1 MKTKADELH
10 KRGQDNLTRFLQVEV
25 ELAHTFLKMSETTD
39 SPDHRARL
47 LRTIR
52 EAIKTIERFESRIDD
67 ASVRAELRREA
78 AKLQEIVF
86 PSARSMKKSTR
97 NGTLKPT
104 RNHTIS
110 RALSSRLNSHSA

>member
-1 MKTKADELH
+1 
-10 KRGQDNLTRFLQVEV
+10 
-25 ELAHTFLKMSETTD
+25 MSETTD